1 MHKILVIYGHANCGK
16 SETINFVRELIRQD
30 GGESTASNVR
40 AGDQN
45 ETFLYKGQI
54 VCICPGGDTEDIVK
68 RNFVYA
74 SAKNADVII
83 TASRTRGGT
92 VEEVLRWEKELGVKT
107 DWMQKSYECNLSK
120 STQTSCNKEFAQVV
134 FQRVFG
140 K

>member
-30 GGESTASNVR
+30 GGVSTASDVR

-45 ETFLYKGQI
+45 ETFLYKNQV
-54 VCICPGGDTEDIVK
+54 VCICPGGDNEDIVR
-68 RNFVYA
+68 RNFEYA
-74 SAKNADVII
+74 ASKNSDVII

-92 VEEVLRWEKELGVKT
+92 VEEVQRWGKALGQKV
-107 DWMQKSYECNLSK
+107 DWMRKSYECNLSK
-120 STQTSCNKEFAQVV
+120 ETQTLCNKEFAQVV